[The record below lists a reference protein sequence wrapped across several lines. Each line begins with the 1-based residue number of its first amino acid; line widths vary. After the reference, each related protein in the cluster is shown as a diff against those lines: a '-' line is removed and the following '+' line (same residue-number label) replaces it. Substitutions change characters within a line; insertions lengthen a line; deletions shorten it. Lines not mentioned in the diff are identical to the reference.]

1 MQYNYVRYIL
11 LTVFIF
17 LLYPLQAQQGMADS
31 LWSLLKKGSLSQK
44 DHVDVLN
51 ELSYTLYDTEDSTAL
66 ALSIESLSRARKIKY
81 KAGERYAL
89 TLIGL
94 GYYNYSEYE
103 KALKS
108 LRASRN
114 IILDEKPELAGY
126 NLALIGSINR
136 DYGYYDS
143 ALYYYNLAIKTIGE
157 DGDGYYL
164 GAAYRSMASVK
175 VLLWQNQEALEILQ
189 KAEKVA
195 LSNPKDRYVILN
207 IWSQYGKVYQNL
219 LDYEKADHYFSMM
232 CTEATQGVDYYH
244 ITQCYLNKADL
255 EFRLGNLAKALD
267 YSFDALKVSDQHAYA
282 PLRAEV
288 YSKIG
293 SIYQVYSQFDIAYEY
308 IIEALKITESVG
320 LRYETAERYSDL
332 AWILKDQSNFTQ
344 AHHYIDKA
352 QKLREDI
359 GDQHGIAGCHNYRG
373 LIFFQEK
380 KYDMA
385 IAELEKSLTIRQGIG
400 HTQGVA
406 ASLFNLSLVF
416 EAQGL
421 LRKALDYQL
430 RVVEIEEKIENKL
443 DLGISYNS
451 LAALYMKF
459 GDLAKAEQFLQRA
472 KIFSLQTG
480 SKILL
485 RNNYRLYAELYKL
498 KGNYKAAFEHQERF
512 QQLNDSIYSE
522 GSAVKLAEMEA
533 LYQVEQKERQIEL
546 LNAEKQL
553 QVNQLEL
560 QKSQINFQNI
570 VIISGIAV
578 FLLVLILAIKTY
590 QYNRTMVKTHHE
602 ISGQKEKIQMQALEL
617 TNANKA
623 LQQLNNELLE
633 KTEEIEAQS
642 EELRNT
648 NEMIIE
654 INRDLDSIVTKRTA
668 QLNEAYKELDTF
680 FYRSSHDFRR
690 PLTTFMGLAEVAK
703 VTLKD
708 QNALELFAK
717 VNETARSLD
726 KMLIKLQSISDVGAQ
741 QLVFKEVLIREIFLS
756 VCDTFQDE
764 IHKRGFRV
772 LCEVNMNSA
781 FVSYPAMIRIILEN
795 MLENS
800 IQFSILSNPFVQ
812 LTATQEEDNCVM
824 VIEDNGQ
831 GIPQE
836 YREKIFEM
844 YFRASDKS
852 KGNGLGLYI
861 VKKAVEKLGGGIV
874 IDPSV
879 NIGSRFTITI
889 PMAHDEFLR
898 RI

>member
-1 MQYNYVRYIL
+1 
-11 LTVFIF
+11 
-17 LLYPLQAQQGMADS
+17 MADS
-31 LWSLLKKGSLSQK
+31 LRLLLKKGSLSHQE
-44 DHVDVLN
+44 HVDVLN
-51 ELSYTLYDTEDSTAL
+51 ELSYTLYDTDDSTAL
-66 ALSIESLSRARKIKY
+66 ALARESLSRAKKIRY

-89 TLIGL
+89 TLIGV

-108 LRASRN
+108 LRAARN
-114 IILDEKPELAGY
+114 IKTDERPELAGY
-126 NLALIGSINR
+126 NLMLIGSINR

-143 ALYYYNLAIKTIGE
+143 AIYYYNLAIEIIGE

-164 GAAYRSMASVK
+164 GATYRSLSTVK
-175 VLLWQNQEALEILQ
+175 LLLWQNEEALEILQ

-195 LSNPKDRYVILN
+195 MANPKDNYVILN
-207 IWSQYGKVYQNL
+207 IWSQYGKVYQNM
-219 LDYEKADHYFSMM
+219 LDYAKADFYFSKM
-232 CTEATQGVDYYH
+232 CDEATQGVDYYH
-244 ITQCYLNKADL
+244 IIQCYLNKADL
-255 EFRLGNLAKALD
+255 EFRQGNLTKALN
-267 YSFDALKVSDQHAYA
+267 YGFDALKFSDEHVYP
-282 PLRAEV
+282 PLRAAV

-293 SIYQVYSQFDIAYEY
+293 SVYQEYSQFDIAYEY
-308 IIEALKITESVG
+308 FMEALKITERIG
-320 LRYETAERYSDL
+320 LRYETADLYSEL

-344 AHHYIDKA
+344 AHHYIDEA
-352 QKLREDI
+352 QKIRQAI
-359 GDQHGIAGCHNYRG
+359 GDQHGIAGCHSYRG
-373 LIFFQEK
+373 LIFYREK
-380 KYDMA
+380 KYA
-385 IAELEKSLTIRQGIG
+385 RATEELEKSLTIRTRLG
-400 HTQGVA
+400 HTQGIA
-406 ASLFNLSLVF
+406 SSLFNLSIIF

-421 LRKALDYQL
+421 LSKALSYQL
-430 RVVEIEEKIENKL
+430 RVIEIEEKIENKL

-451 LAALYMKF
+451 LAALYIKF
-459 GDLAKAEQFLQRA
+459 GDLTKAEEYLHKAKA
-472 KIFSLQTG
+472 FSLQTG

-485 RNNYRLYAELYKL
+485 RNNYGLFADVYKL

-546 LNAEKQL
+546 LNTEKQL

-570 VIISGIAV
+570 VILSVMAV
-578 FLLVLILAIKTY
+578 FLLVLVLAIKTY

-602 ISGQKEKIQMQALEL
+602 ISDQKEKIQMQALEL
-617 TNANKA
+617 TEANRA
-623 LQQLNNELLE
+623 LLQLNNQLIE

-642 EELRNT
+642 EELRET
-648 NEMIIE
+648 NEMVLD

-741 QLVFKEVLIREIFLS
+741 QLVFKEVLIREIFIS
-756 VCDTFQDE
+756 VCDTFQEE
-764 IHKRGFRV
+764 IHKKGIRM
-772 LCEVNMNSA
+772 LCDVNMHSP
-781 FVSYPAMIRIILEN
+781 FISYPAMIRIILEN
-795 MLENS
+795 MLENA
-800 IQFSILSNPFVQ
+800 IQFSILSNPFVR
-812 LTATQEEDNCVM
+812 LTATQEGDNCVM

-831 GIPQE
+831 GIPHE

-844 YFRASDKS
+844 YFRASDRS

-861 VKKAVEKLGGGIV
+861 VKKAVEKLGGRIV
-874 IDPSV
+874 IDPSL
-879 NIGSRFTITI
+879 NAGSRFTITL

-898 RI
+898 RL